1 MSRYHLI
8 GAALLLSLAG
18 AANAT
23 SFVVTTDA
31 VVGAVAASTD
41 ATSDISSSFRDDKI
55 VKAARDDAASFVGSD
70 GAIRGA
76 KLESAF
82 VHIRQQLPALQA
94 SDAQL
99 ARAILAI

>member
-1 MSRYHLI
+1 MPRYHLI

>member
-1 MSRYHLI
+1 MSRYHLF

-82 VHIRQQLPALQA
+82 VHIRQQLPDLQA

>member
-76 KLESAF
+76 NLESAF